1 MSGPLALRAT
11 PRMISDAR
19 MRVLHYILT
28 HDPDFRKDS
37 TVFRV
42 ALKKYVNN
50 FDLILIDIKE
60 TPYRNLFLFAYN
72 VGDIFDDN
80 RRVTE
85 TLVDERTLTLQLVAD
100 NGLRMYQDQL
110 GFVSTANAEAWLVS
124 ASRKLERLLASDGQ
138 DQLEQLLASGGQD
151 PFNESFGPGVTP
163 AGVRLVTPERLL
175 VLERILATNSEYFMH
190 DSDFYEAHY
199 THSGN
204 FDLMLVDLKPRT
216 YYDRLLFAWRIGEI
230 FVDNS
235 DVAVEISRLDYGGL
249 QTMAEQQLY
258 PYLGF
263 YREWS
268 PDKAERWR
276 AAASPNFS
284 ELIRSM
290 VSENEFAVVEPP
302 TLEPPIGAEATPGVV
317 RLLTG
322 DRINILKIIAFGD
335 IDGQESTSAFWTALD
350 THYPNFDLVLQD
362 VAHTSYYDRLIF
374 AYQIG
379 DIFLDKTRAADQII
393 DLGYVNLKQVAASN
407 LESYFGSLEFQSRE
421 EADAWMAQATNK
433 LFHAEPSI
441 ILMCM
446 IRDQTIPVGDAP
458 RNEVVQFFLNQP
470 DFNIREVSINT
481 AANTPD
487 AFERITNKDAVLN
500 FLRMLQRTQALT
512 TTPIAIP
519 VLIAKGYTSAVG
531 VAFQYLNN
539 FVSSVSPA
547 IPPGTAKIIHGRA
560 VRILNRNES
569 AMTRLL
575 EAVQGTSIA
584 ALDGT
589 TTALDRIRLINNLG
603 GAQFQNI
610 NLESLFGSMD
620 SDPCD
625 DCNSVTSP
633 AAYFVELLEFLRS
646 NNLENGITLA
656 GTNQSGVAGTVLGHF
671 FARRPDLGNLEL
683 SCPNTNAVLPYLDL
697 ANEVMESYVVHLDE
711 HVLSHPY
718 SGPVDVQTV
727 LDVYNT
733 QPTDGELLSE
743 PQVCHPHSHLLCL
756 VYRY

>member
-1 MSGPLALRAT
+1 MQ
-11 PRMISDAR
+11 
-19 MRVLHYILT
+19 VLSYILMR
-28 HDPDFRKDS
+28 DPDFRRDS

-42 ALKKYVNN
+42 ALNKHVNN
-50 FDLILIDIKE
+50 FDRILIDIEE
-60 TPYRNLFLFAYN
+60 TTYRDLFLFAYN
-72 VGDIFDDN
+72 VGDIFDDHI
-80 RRVTE
+80 RVIE
-85 TLVDERTLTLQLVAD
+85 TLVAEGTLTLQQVAD
-100 NGLRMYQDQL
+100 QGLATYQDQMS
-110 GFVSTANAEAWLVS
+110 FVSTANAEAWLFS
-124 ASRKLERLLASDGQ
+124 AARKLERLLAS
-138 DQLEQLLASGGQD
+138 GGQNQVD
-151 PFNESFGPGVTP
+151 ESFGPGVTP
-163 AGVRLVTPERLL
+163 VGVRLVTPERLF
-175 VLERILATNSEYFMH
+175 VLSRILETNPEYLMH
-190 DSDFYEAHY
+190 DSDFWEAYY
-199 THSGN
+199 THSAN

-230 FVDNS
+230 FEDNP

-249 QTMAEQQLY
+249 QTLAEQQLY
-258 PYLGF
+258 PYLGY

-268 PDKAERWR
+268 RERAESWR
-276 AAASPNFS
+276 VIASLDFS
-284 ELIRSM
+284 ELLRSM
-290 VSENEFAVVEPP
+290 TSENSFAVFEPP
-302 TLEPPIGAEATPGVV
+302 TLEPPIEAEATPGGV

-322 DRINILKIIAFGD
+322 DRIMILKMLALSD
-335 IDGQESTSAFWTALD
+335 INGQEGDSAFWIAVD
-350 THYPNFDLVLQD
+350 MHIPNFDLVLQD

-379 DIFLDKTRAADQII
+379 DIFLDNPRAAGRIAEM
-393 DLGYVNLKQVAASN
+393 GFVNLRQVAASN
-407 LESYFGSLEFQSRE
+407 LESYIGALGFQSRE
-421 EADAWMAQATNK
+421 ESEAWMAEATDK
-433 LFHAEPSI
+433 LFHIEPST
-441 ILMCM
+441 ILFCM
-446 IRDQTIPVGDAP
+446 IRDQKILVDEPT
-458 RNEVVQFFLNQP
+458 RTEVVKFFLNQP

-487 AFERITNKDAVLN
+487 AFEGITNKDAVLT

-512 TTPIAIP
+512 TTPTAIP

-539 FVSSVSPA
+539 FVSSVGPA
-547 IPPGTAKIIHGRA
+547 IPPRTAKIIHGRA

-575 EAVQGTSIA
+575 EAVQGTNMA

-589 TTALDRIRLINNLG
+589 ATALDRIRLINNLG
-603 GAQFQNI
+603 GSRFQNI

-646 NNLENGITLA
+646 NNLENGTVLA
-656 GTNQSGVAGTVLGHF
+656 GSNPPGVTGTILAHF

-697 ANEVMESYVVHLDE
+697 ANEVMESYIVHLDE
-711 HVLSHPY
+711 QVIYEPY
-718 SGPVDVQTV
+718 SGPVVMQTV

-743 PQVCHPHSHLLCL
+743 PQVSTPIWSVPSTGTDIALAYQFEGVFHL
-756 VYRY
+756 VE